1 VDTTPLCQSA
11 TPVFT
16 YNTLDPYAGTY
27 VPNNTGGTPSSLG
40 ILPVFNSCTSPTVVA
55 GVPTK
60 SNCPPDM
67 IQSVG
72 VDLEVQVPGSAI
84 QENAYTVYRL
94 SSSSY
99 LYSTLVG

>member
-1 VDTTPLCQSA
+1 
-11 TPVFT
+11 
-16 YNTLDPYAGTY
+16 
-27 VPNNTGGTPSSLG
+27 
-40 ILPVFNSCTSPTVVA
+40 
-55 GVPTK
+55 
-60 SNCPPDM
+60 M